1 MAATA
6 VRSSP
11 APECELSCARIRSV
25 FEDVVEIQTDI
36 VIKRLPA
43 LA

>member
-6 VRSSP
+6 VRSGTAP
-11 APECELSCARIRSV
+11 AYELSGARIRSV